1 MKLEHAQEI
10 AKAAQSMDLEVE
22 VKETYYGRGR
32 GDRSTSAVY
41 GSIGDCIRGIAA
53 VAADLAVKDTEQSE
67 EFIAQMDLAIDNL
80 GKDIILY

>member
-1 MKLEHAQEI
+1 MKLEHAQAI
-10 AKAAQSMDLEVE
+10 HKAALSMDLRVE

-53 VAADLAVKDTEQSE
+53 VAADLAVQDTEQSE
-67 EFIAQMDLAIDNL
+67 AFIVEMDLSMDSL